1 MPKLLLNMEVEN
13 YDTFNKVYV
22 LGDNSNREK
31 AGIKKIFI
39 GHEENKPTKVHAIF
53 DITHANA
60 MREYMDNPKAKKM
73 ALESGIKFE
82 TLFGVTCKD

>member
-1 MPKLLLNMEVEN
+1 MTKLLLNMEVE
-13 YDTFNKVYV
+13 DWETFNKIYV

-39 GHEENKPTKVHAIF
+39 GTEEDNPNKVHAIF
-53 DITHANA
+53 DIPHANA
-60 MREYMDNPKAKKM
+60 MREYMDNPEAKQM
-73 ALESGIKFE
+73 AQESGIKFE

>member
-1 MPKLLLNMEVEN
+1 MPKLLLNMEVE
-13 YDTFNKVYV
+13 DWETFNKIYV

-39 GHEENKPTKVHAIF
+39 GPEEDKPNKVHAIF
-53 DITHANA
+53 DIPHTNA
-60 MREYMDNPKAKKM
+60 MREYMDNPEAKKM
-73 ALESGIKFE
+73 AQESGIKFE